1 MEQAEVK
8 YAPGM
13 RIIVRGEEW
22 MVKKVETNSLG
33 NQTLYVIGLSQL
45 VKDYESMFL
54 VDVEN
59 DIEIVD
65 PAKVTLVPDD
75 SAFFRKSKVYIESQW
90 RSKIP
95 TDNKI
100 HIGNKAAMD
109 LMSYQLEPAQM
120 ALNKTRQRILIAD
133 TVGLGKT
140 LEAGILMSELIARG
154 KGNPICA
161 SGTDLAIYEAAGKE
175 KLLAER
181 ANIGK
186 IARGDIAVTG
196 AYSLNAKYIIH
207 TVGPVWTDGLH
218 HEFEI
223 LEHCY
228 RKSLQK
234 ALELKCESIAF
245 PLISTGVYGFPKD
258 KALQIAV
265 SVFSQFLTENEM
277 EIILVVFDKRSFQ
290 LSGQIVGDIDSYID
304 ANYVR
309 EIHRKEYPLRS
320 RRSTHVKEL
329 AEEDFNEEMLQREED
344 NYPLEEMTDTGMTEL
359 LMPLENI
366 SLEDQLA
373 NIGVSFHDKLFELI
387 DEAHLDNKDVWKR
400 ANLDRKHFSKIQCDQ
415 NYHPKKKTVM
425 ALCIA
430 LQLDLE
436 QSRDLLARADW
447 AFSPS
452 SKVDLIVQKAII
464 DKIPCA
470 AFRGFLPKRVC
481 LNPVCHPV
489 VLLQKMSEGISIPH
503 PVARRMAGCFRSY
516 KIFRSFFRRWSN
528 LA

>member
-1 MEQAEVK
+1 ME
-8 YAPGM
+8 
-13 RIIVRGEEW
+13 
-22 MVKKVETNSLG
+22 
-33 NQTLYVIGLSQL
+33 
-45 VKDYESMFL
+45 
-54 VDVEN
+54 
-59 DIEIVD
+59 
-65 PAKVTLVPDD
+65 
-75 SAFFRKSKVYIESQW
+75 
-90 RSKIP
+90 
-95 TDNKI
+95 
-100 HIGNKAAMD
+100 
-109 LMSYQLEPAQM
+109 LE
-120 ALNKTRQRILIAD
+120 
-133 TVGLGKT
+133 
-140 LEAGILMSELIARG
+140 
-154 KGNPICA
+154 C
-161 SGTDLAIYEAAGKE
+161 
-175 KLLAER
+175 ER
-181 ANIGK
+181 
-186 IARGDIAVTG
+186 
-196 AYSLNAKYIIH
+196 
-207 TVGPVWTDGLH
+207 
-218 HEFEI
+218 
-223 LEHCY
+223 
-228 RKSLQK
+228 
-234 ALELKCESIAF
+234 IAF

-290 LSGQIVGDIDSYID
+290 LSSQIVGDIDSYID

-320 RRSTHVKEL
+320 RRSTRIKEL

-344 NYPLEEMTDTGMTEL
+344 NYPLEEMTDMGMTEL

-436 QSRDLLARADW
+436 QSKDLLARADW

-464 DKIPCA
+464 DKQYDIMQ
-470 AFRGFLPKRVC
+470 
-481 LNPVCHPV
+481 LNVTLFKYTNEILGV
-489 VLLQKMSEGISIPH
+489 
-503 PVARRMAGCFRSY
+503 
-516 KIFRSFFRRWSN
+516 
-528 LA
+528 